1 MTPVP
6 PLLPAP
12 QGGRISFSD
21 LSDFA
26 LGHLS
31 PAESLKMLDRI
42 ENDAQASA
50 DLEFVV
56 GLIGFAERNP
66 TFTRSDKTTR

>member
-1 MTPVP
+1 MPPVP

-42 ENDAQASA
+42 ENDAQASK

-56 GLIGFAERNP
+56 GLIGFAGRNP
-66 TFTRSDKTTR
+66 SLDRSDVITR